1 MHRSLWAIGLVVG
14 LVACGDRSR
23 DTESRGAVQAGLPTG
38 SPAAAT
44 AQDTGSVYQGE
55 SFTLDLPPGST
66 VARGGSTDTVLGPE
80 VTEAGRSAEMAG
92 PGPHPTFALLVT
104 VHPNAARVPLA
115 AWVDSVRRERAKGA
129 EDFAEPGPIED
140 DTLGVEPALG
150 MDAFCGDCDARELY
164 VGRGDDVIAFQYEK
178 GIHLAGTREQ
188 QEAAHRSVLRTFRW
202 TP

>member
-1 MHRSLWAIGLVVG
+1 MHRTLWAILLIAGV
-14 LVACGDRSR
+14 VACGDRSR
-23 DTESRGAVQAGLPTG
+23 DSESRGAVQAGSPAA

-44 AQDTGSVYQGE
+44 ALGTGSVYQGE

-66 VARGGSTDTVLGPE
+66 IARGGSTDTVRGPE

-104 VHPNAARVPLA
+104 VHANAARVPLV
-115 AWVDSVRRERAKGA
+115 AWVDSVRRERAKAA
-129 EDFAEPGPIED
+129 EDFADPGPIEE
-140 DTLGVEPALG
+140 DTVGVEPAVG

-164 VGRGDDVIAFQYEK
+164 VGRGDHVIAFQYEK

-188 QEAAHRSVLRTFRW
+188 QEAAHRGVLRTFRW